1 MTTENINSGKEI
13 IEVLHR
19 HFRNII
25 QCLFGQKR
33 LVCR

>member
-13 IEVLHR
+13 IEVLHC

-25 QCLFGQKR
+25 QCLVGQKR
-33 LVCR
+33 LVRR